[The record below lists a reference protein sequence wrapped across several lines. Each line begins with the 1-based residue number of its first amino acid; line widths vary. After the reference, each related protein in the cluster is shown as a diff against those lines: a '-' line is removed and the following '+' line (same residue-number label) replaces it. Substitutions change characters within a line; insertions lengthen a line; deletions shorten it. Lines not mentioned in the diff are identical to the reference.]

1 MKHLTMN
8 DFQETISNSTIPVLV
23 DFWAPWCGPCQM
35 LGPVLEEL
43 DQEVTDA
50 IIAKVNVDEVP
61 ELAVAHQVASIP
73 TILVF
78 KNGQVVHRQVGVT
91 TKEDLKKLLIQAV

>member
-1 MKHLTMN
+1 MKHLTMDN
-8 DFQETISNSTIPVLV
+8 FQETIESSAVPVLV

-35 LGPVLEEL
+35 LGPILEEL
-43 DQEVTDA
+43 DKEVTNG

-61 ELAVAHQVASIP
+61 ELAVAHKVASIP

-78 KNGQVVHRQVGVT
+78 KDGQIVHRQVGVT
-91 TKEDLKKLLIQAV
+91 SKEDLKKLLD